1 MICPCVCVSCA
12 GARADV
18 SQLDH
23 MIGLLHPSLLSKTI
37 FIQLCMFFSLLPI
50 IFILMRFDG
59 KIGGRVCVLPRFRK
73 KQENAQ
79 EKCYKKKKRKR
90 TLLRVILFLTGLPVA
105 AQHIDVAALLIKFDA
120 CVNATDKWAF
130 TPLHEASQKGRTQL
144 CALLLA
150 HGADPTLTNQEG
162 QAPLDLVTVRA
173 RSDSRGR
180 YAPKCSLFVLLF

>member
-1 MICPCVCVSCA
+1 MTGKSAA
-12 GARADV
+12 GIAFYPA
-18 SQLDH
+18 SEK
-23 MIGLLHPSLLSKTI
+23 SK
-37 FIQLCMFFSLLPI
+37 
-50 IFILMRFDG
+50 
-59 KIGGRVCVLPRFRK
+59 K
-73 KQENAQ
+73 NAQ
-79 EKCYKKKKRKR
+79 EKCDKKKKSGRER
-90 TLLRVILFLTGLPVA
+90 TLLRGILFLTGLPVA
-105 AQHIDVAALLIKFDA
+105 AQHIDIAALLIKFDA

-180 YAPKCSLFVLLF
+180 YAPKC